1 MPFTQTDRLLR
12 IDTPLGPDVLLLR
25 EFTGHEAV
33 SQLFKYDLDLL
44 TEGPFIQYE
53 DIIGQPVTVRIELSG
68 EEERVFHGFISR
80 FAQTGSESGILHYR
94 AEMVP
99 WLWFLTRTADCR
111 IFQNQTVPDII
122 EQIFQDLGFTDYQI
136 SLEGTYEPL
145 EYCVQY
151 RETDF
156 NFVTRLMEQYGIF
169 YFFEHEEETH
179 TLVLGDAITVN
190 QPLPIQSQVAWE
202 PQGSGMLDEDVIT
215 GLEFEK
221 VLMPGKFAHTDYNFK
236 APSTNI
242 AADSPSLVDIGGNQ
256 QYEIFDFPGEYWT
269 KAQGDT
275 LARIRMETEEAQ
287 HFLITGSSTCRE
299 FASGYRFNLVDYEPT
314 ELNQAYVLTSV
325 SHMAS
330 MGNTYSPGGGTAAG
344 QESYNNSFRCIPH
357 SVLFRPPRMTP
368 KPMVQGAQTAKVV
381 GKPGEE
387 IWTDEFGRVKVLFH
401 WDREGREK
409 EDDTCSCWIR
419 VSQVHAGKGFGGVDI
434 PRVGEEV
441 IIGFLEG
448 DPDQPIIIGRVYNQD
463 NMPPNGLPT
472 AGMTSGLKSNST
484 PGGGGNNCMMMDDTK
499 GQEGI
504 TIHGQKDM
512 STTVENDLSAT
523 VVGGNETHTVSAGTQ
538 TVTIQGNASLT
549 VNAGDRIVDVTG
561 SYKCDTTSEI
571 NLQAPTKITLTC
583 GGSTIT
589 MEPGKITMIAGGGA
603 SLTLDA
609 DALMVSS
616 GGSQALLDANVTV
629 QSSGG
634 STVLLDGNATMSG
647 AAEATVEAA
656 SKSTLSG
663 GGATVVNDASGVAI
677 TGPKISLN

>member
-25 EFTGHEAV
+25 EFTGHEGL

-44 TEGPFIQYE
+44 TEGPFIDYGN
-53 DIIGQPVTVRIELSG
+53 IIGKAVAIRIELSG
-68 EEERVFHGFISR
+68 EEERLFHGYISR
-80 FAQTGSESGILHYR
+80 FAQTGSETGILHYR

-111 IFQNQTVPDII
+111 IFQNKTVPDII
-122 EQIFQDLGFTDYQI
+122 EQIFQDLGFTDYRL
-136 SLEGTYEPL
+136 SMEGTFEPL

-169 YFFEHEEETH
+169 YFFEHEETKH
-179 TLVLGDAITVN
+179 TLVLGNTVTVH
-190 QPLPIQSQVAWE
+190 QPLAIQAQVRWE

-221 VLMPGKFAHTDYNFK
+221 ILMPGKFAHTDYNFK
-236 APSTNI
+236 TPSTNLT
-242 AADSPSLVDIGGNQ
+242 ADSPSLIDIGGNQ

-299 FASGYRFNLVDYEPT
+299 FASGYRFDLLDYEPN
-314 ELNQAYVLTSV
+314 EMNQAYLLTSV

-330 MGNTYSPGGGTAAG
+330 MGNTYSPGGATAAG
-344 QESYNNSFRCIPH
+344 QESYTNSFGCIPH

-387 IWTDEFGRVKVLFH
+387 IWTDEFGRIKVLFH
-401 WDREGREK
+401 WDREGKER

-448 DPDQPIIIGRVYNQD
+448 DPDQPIVIGRVYNQD
-463 NMPPNGLPT
+463 NMPPNGLPDS
-472 AGMTSGLKSNST
+472 GMTSGLKSNST

-499 GQEGI
+499 GNEAI
-504 TIHGQKDM
+504 NINGQHNM
-512 STTVENDLSAT
+512 STTVGNDLSMT
-523 VVGGNETHTVSAGTQ
+523 VTGGNETHTVSAGTQ
-538 TVTIQGNASLT
+538 TVEIQGNTSLT
-549 VNAGDRIVDVTG
+549 VNAGDRIVNVTG

-571 NLQAPTKITLTC
+571 NLQAPSKITFTC

-589 MEPGKITMIAGGGA
+589 MEPGKITITAGGGA
-603 SLTLDA
+603 SLTLDGN
-609 DALMVSS
+609 ALMKSS
-616 GGSQALLDANVTV
+616 GGSEA
-629 QSSGG
+629 
-634 STVLLDGNATMSG
+634 LLDGNAMMSSPG
-647 AAEATVEAA
+647 EATVEAP
-656 SKSTLSG
+656 KSTLSG
-663 GGATVVNDASGVAI
+663 GGSTVVSDASGVAVS
-677 TGPKISLN
+677 GPKISLN